1 MPVEHIC
8 QICCTADFI
17 ELSAQ
22 GAPPASLPLKLL
34 ACRDCGLVHFWPEP
48 ASRRLPIEGIR
59 ATLDLSTYG
68 MGLPVGSR

>member
-1 MPVEHIC
+1 MPADHVC

-22 GAPPASLPLKLL
+22 GAPPSSLPLKLL

-48 ASRRLPIEGIR
+48 ASSRMPADGTKRTMNLG
-59 ATLDLSTYG
+59 TYG
-68 MGLPVGSR
+68 MILPVGS